1 MLVILDNVL
10 DPQKPKGQEICEP
23 IQQHLPCHHIPYHH
37 HTTWSRAFRRPHNI
51 WGRCAPG
58 FHRIYDNDERP
69 DVVNKILEQLDF
81 HPRSVA
87 LLTTVAHQ
95 NGWDN
100 DRLAR
105 EWTLKQLV
113 PGARDRGHLGV
124 ITLPVNEGNLDWL
137 FPTIPN
143 LPAIFDT
150 LCILSLTYRRNG
162 FIAMLVPLRDYLCP
176 KYLLPSALYCTTKRS
191 DFSRFG

>member
-1 MLVILDNVL
+1 MFLTRRN
-10 DPQKPKGQEICEP
+10 PKGRKSVSQFNICLA
-23 IQQHLPCHHIPYHH
+23 ITSRITTYH

-100 DRLAR
+100 DRMAR
-105 EWTLKQLV
+105 EWALRVKQLG

-124 ITLPVNEGNLDWL
+124 ITLPVNEGKLDWL